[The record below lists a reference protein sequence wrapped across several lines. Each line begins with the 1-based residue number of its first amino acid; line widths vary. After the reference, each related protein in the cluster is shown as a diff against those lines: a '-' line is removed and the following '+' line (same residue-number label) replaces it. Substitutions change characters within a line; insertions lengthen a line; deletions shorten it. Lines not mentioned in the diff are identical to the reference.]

1 MMAMDRMQYDEDIS
15 ANGYY
20 RRLLSDHY
28 SILETATVEGWI
40 VCVPRVGTFSD
51 QCLVDQEFALA
62 HILVPN
68 EELPE
73 THFFNLNFL
82 QLKLDER
89 SLVFGGGHGD
99 GPPGTVRV
107 RILFEEIFYRD
118 GLKYKVWCIERP
130 LHDMK
135 KYGTYAEDDLSLG
148 RFLGI
153 GSLTEAV
160 EFIRTAAKKKDIF
173 TRMDAKVQAF
183 VRANAD
189 FTRWQFEEQKAG
201 VKMIYVECLDLILQ
215 NRKLK
220 DRCQR
225 DMVLRCNVKVAIE
238 TYVMDKLY
246 DHVKAVIDVCRM
258 DQAESFNKT
267 MRNLGDLHCSEFEV
281 AKRYG
286 ELVPLAKK
294 ELARIDQART
304 VIDKLACLQKVMEVL
319 TKGMPMGGGQAG
331 DQRRNGTLT
340 MDNLVP
346 LFIFLILKSGLP
358 HWMMTITFLK
368 EFQFNNVFR
377 DAQPR
382 LESGQ
387 HGFLI
392 ATLEAAIVYIS
403 CGSIT
408 RTQRLGI
415 NLEPVIGA
423 PRGAHDS
430 DDDGEKQQKEKEE
443 ENEAMVV
450 KGHDGAVV
458 GRGEREFRNADDFL
472 NYLLALMRS
481 DDETRLVELLQE
493 ITNNQALLVCG
504 GTTEAGYYY
513 LPSIDDQNEQ
523 GQSALHLAAI
533 LGNAKLLTLILSL
546 QPNVNAVD
554 AKNWTALHYAAANGH
569 QNLLLLLL
577 HAGININSTS
587 NDLHTSLHLACLN
600 GHSGCVKA
608 LLYFSEHM
616 RIYVDVNAA
625 TELGHTPLH
634 YAARWGFLDIV
645 ETLLE
650 YSARVEVVN
659 KLGATPLK
667 YAHNVRIAKLLLD
680 ALRHQ
685 RRAMMASSNGYGRG
699 ALPIIPTH
707 YQRSPP
713 VRPYVITST
722 SATGGY
728 YYDEL
733 LPDDRNREARTIE
746 EMKCIEKALEAIAAQ
761 DTKLACAYL
770 GLEGYSAMTPQSPDR
785 SYHSVSSVIHDRDDG
800 DFDANGN
807 RRPLCHP
814 LCNCAQCSRK
824 TPEFYNLLLRNPFG
838 SSTSSSSSSSSS
850 SADSSPSKFAAER
863 PRRPQRLNLNAVNG
877 EGYTA
882 LHVAAQHG
890 NVEMV
895 RVLLAEQVNPTI
907 RLKSGATA
915 LHLATRERRLRIVR
929 MLLAHYPAADIVDLK
944 DSRGDTPLH
953 YAVEQNNLQLVQML
967 LEAKADRSIRN
978 LQGKRP
984 IDIAKDSLYFNVIN
998 LLEQGR

>member
-1 MMAMDRMQYDEDIS
+1 MDGVQYDEDIS

-20 RRLLSDHY
+20 ARLLSDHF
-28 SILETATVEGWI
+28 SIVETATVEGWI
-40 VCVPRVGTFSD
+40 ICVPRVGSFSD

-62 HILVPN
+62 HVLVPN

-73 THFFNLNFL
+73 THFFNLNFQ

-89 SLVFGGGHGD
+89 SLVFANGLS
-99 GPPGTVRV
+99 V

-118 GLKYKVWCIERP
+118 GLKYKVWCVERP

-173 TRMDAKVQAF
+173 GRMDAKVAAF
-183 VRANAD
+183 VRANGD
-189 FTRWQFEEQKAG
+189 MGRWQFEEQKAAI
-201 VKMIYVECLDLILQ
+201 KMIYVECLELILQ

-225 DMVLRCNVKVAIE
+225 DMVLRGNVKVAIE

-246 DHVKAVIDVCRM
+246 DHVKSVIDVCRM
-258 DQAESFNKT
+258 EQAEGFNKT
-267 MRNLGDLHCSEFEV
+267 LRNLGDVQCAEFEV
-281 AKRYG
+281 AKRHG
-286 ELVPLAKK
+286 ELIPLAKK
-294 ELARIDQART
+294 ELAKIDHART
-304 VIDKLACLQKVMEVL
+304 VIDKIGCLQRVMEVL
-319 TKGMPMGGGQAG
+319 TKGAG
-331 DQRRNGTLT
+331 DGDDTLT

-346 LFIFLILKSGLP
+346 LFIFLILKSGLT

-377 DAQPR
+377 EQR
-382 LESGQ
+382 IESGEY
-387 HGFLI
+387 GFLI

-403 CGSIT
+403 CGSIA

-415 NLEPVIGA
+415 SLEPSRELSLTA
-423 PRGAHDS
+423 
-430 DDDGEKQQKEKEE
+430 
-443 ENEAMVV
+443 
-450 KGHDGAVV
+450 
-458 GRGEREFRNADDFL
+458 ERAFRNADDFL
-472 NYLLALMRS
+472 SHLLALMRN
-481 DDETRLVELLQE
+481 DDETRIVELLQDV
-493 ITNNQALLVCG
+493 TNSQALLCTG
-504 GTTEAGYYY
+504 PTEAGYYY
-513 LPSIDDQNEQ
+513 LPSIDDQNQQ

-546 QPNVNAVD
+546 QPNVNATD

-587 NDLHTSLHLACLN
+587 TDRHTSLHLACLN

-625 TELGHTPLH
+625 TEMGQTPLH

-650 YSARVEVVN
+650 YSANVEAVN
-659 KLGATPLK
+659 KLGASPLK
-667 YAHNVRIAKLLLD
+667 YAHNVRIGRLLVD
-680 ALRHQ
+680 ALRAQ
-685 RRAMMASSNGYGRG
+685 RRAGHH
-699 ALPIIPTH
+699 P
-707 YQRSPP
+707 
-713 VRPYVITST
+713 
-722 SATGGY
+722 ATGFKPSLRQSTY
-728 YYDEL
+728 T
-733 LPDDRNREARTIE
+733 PDPFDRGDDLAEDVREQRTIE
-746 EMKCIEKALEAIAAQ
+746 EMKRIEKALEAIAAQ

-770 GLEGYSAMTPQSPDR
+770 GLDVIPLSDYR
-785 SYHSVSSVIHDRDDG
+785 NHSTMDDYA
-800 DFDANGN
+800 DS
-807 RRPLCHP
+807 RKLCHP
-814 LCNCAQCSRK
+814 LCTCNQCVRK
-824 TPEFYNLLLRNPFG
+824 SSEFYSLWRKPF
-838 SSTSSSSSSSSS
+838 
-850 SADSSPSKFAAER
+850 SSPPKPIEQRSPK
-863 PRRPQRLNLNAVNG
+863 PRWNLNAVNG

-882 LHVAAQHG
+882 LHVAAVHG
-890 NVEMV
+890 NVDMV
-895 RVLLAEQVNPTI
+895 RVLLAENVNPTI

-929 MLLAHYPAADIVDLK
+929 MLLSRYPAADIVDLK

-967 LEAKADRSIRN
+967 LDSNADRSIRN

-984 IDIAKDSLYFNVIN
+984 IDIAKNSLYFNVIN
-998 LLEQGR
+998 LLEQR

>member
-1 MMAMDRMQYDEDIS
+1 MDLQNYDEDIS

-20 RRLLSDHY
+20 QRLLSDHY

-40 VCVPRVGTFSD
+40 VCVPRFGSFSQ
-51 QCLVDQEFALA
+51 QCLIDQEFALA

-89 SLVFGGGHGD
+89 ALVFGD
-99 GPPGTVRV
+99 VRV

-135 KYGTYAEDDLSLG
+135 KYGVYAEDDLSLG

-173 TRMDAKVQAF
+173 GRMDGKVQQF
-183 VRANAD
+183 VRANGD
-189 FTRWQFEEQKAG
+189 FTKWQFEEQKAA

-225 DMVLRCNVKVAIE
+225 DMLLRGNVKVAIE

-246 DHVKAVIDVCRM
+246 DHVKSVIDVCRSE
-258 DQAESFNKT
+258 QAEAFNKT
-267 MRNLGDLHCSEFEV
+267 LRNLGDVHCTEFEV
-281 AKRYG
+281 AQRYG
-286 ELVPLAKK
+286 ELIPLAKK
-294 ELARIDQART
+294 ELARIDYART
-304 VIDKLACLQKVMEVL
+304 VIDKIACLQRVMEVL
-319 TKGMPMGGGQAG
+319 TKGAVGQ
-331 DQRRNGTLT
+331 QRYTLT
-340 MDNLVP
+340 TDHLVP
-346 LFIFLILKSGLP
+346 LFIFLILKSGLT
-358 HWMMTITFLK
+358 HWIMTITFLK

-377 DAQPR
+377 EQR
-382 LESGQ
+382 IETGE

-408 RTQRLGI
+408 RTQRLGV
-415 NLEPVIGA
+415 NLD
-423 PRGAHDS
+423 PRGSSPSDS
-430 DDDGEKQQKEKEE
+430 ESDTSSEW
-443 ENEAMVV
+443 
-450 KGHDGAVV
+450 
-458 GRGEREFRNADDFL
+458 EFRCADDFL
-472 NYLLALMRS
+472 SYLLALMRS
-481 DDETRLVELLQE
+481 DDEVRVVELLQDV
-493 ITNNQALLVCG
+493 TNNQALLCNVP
-504 GTTEAGYYY
+504 TEAGYYY
-513 LPSIDDQNEQ
+513 LPSIDDQNRQ
-523 GQSALHLAAI
+523 GQAAIHLAAI

-587 NDLHTSLHLACLN
+587 NDAHTSLHLACLN

-634 YAARWGFLDIV
+634 YAAKWGFLDIV

-650 YSARVEVVN
+650 YAARVEVTN
-659 KLGATPLK
+659 RLGATPIR
-667 YAHNVRIAKLLLD
+667 YAHNVRIAKLLVD
-680 ALRHQ
+680 ALRDQH
-685 RRAMMASSNGYGRG
+685 RAAHARG
-699 ALPIIPTH
+699 PFSAKHGAAVAGPQATLYYADDFRYYTADEG
-707 YQRSPP
+707 SED
-713 VRPYVITST
+713 VR
-722 SATGGY
+722 
-728 YYDEL
+728 EQ
-733 LPDDRNREARTIE
+733 RTIE
-746 EMKCIEKALEAIAAQ
+746 EMKRIEKALEAIAAQ
-761 DTKLACAYL
+761 DTKLACVYL
-770 GLEGYSAMTPQSPDR
+770 GLGEEEEEEEEKDHSKPTHRIQLPRVGYDPA
-785 SYHSVSSVIHDRDDG
+785 G
-800 DFDANGN
+800 EEK
-807 RRPLCHP
+807 LCHP
-814 LCNCAQCSRK
+814 LCTCNRCVRRSS
-824 TPEFYNLLLRNPFG
+824 EFYNLLRKPFG
-838 SSTSSSSSSSSS
+838 GLSAKPPNEPPSTTDGQ
-850 SADSSPSKFAAER
+850 ARTVRVD
-863 PRRPQRLNLNAVNG
+863 LNAVNG

-882 LHVAAQHG
+882 LHVAAMHG

-895 RVLLAEQVNPTI
+895 RVLLERKVNPTI

-929 MLLAHYPAADIVDLK
+929 MLLSRCTAADIVDLK

-967 LEAKADRSIRN
+967 LEVKADRSIRN

-984 IDIAKDSLYFNVIN
+984 IDIAKNNLYFNVVN
-998 LLEQGR
+998 LLEQR

>member
-1 MMAMDRMQYDEDIS
+1 MDLQNYDEDIS

-20 RRLLSDHY
+20 QRLLNDHY

-40 VCVPRVGTFSD
+40 VCVPRFGSFSQ

-89 SLVFGGGHGD
+89 ALTFGD
-99 GPPGTVRV
+99 VRV

-135 KYGTYAEDDLSLG
+135 KYGVYAEDDFSLG

-173 TRMDAKVQAF
+173 GRMDGKVQQF
-183 VRANAD
+183 VRAHED
-189 FTRWQFEEQKAG
+189 FAKWQFDEQKGA

-225 DMVLRCNVKVAIE
+225 DMLLRGNVKVAIE

-246 DHVKAVIDVCRM
+246 DHVKNVIDVCRSE
-258 DQAESFNKT
+258 QAEAFNKT
-267 MRNLGDLHCSEFEV
+267 LRNLGDVHCTEFEV
-281 AKRYG
+281 TQRYG
-286 ELVPLAKK
+286 ELIPLAKK
-294 ELARIDQART
+294 ELIKIDHART
-304 VIDKLACLQKVMEVL
+304 VIDKIGCLQKVMEVL
-319 TKGMPMGGGQAG
+319 AKGGMGKQYA
-331 DQRRNGTLT
+331 LT
-340 MDNLVP
+340 TDHLVP
-346 LFIFLILKSGLP
+346 LFIFLILKSGLT
-358 HWMMTITFLK
+358 HWIMTITFLK

-377 DAQPR
+377 EQR
-382 LESGQ
+382 IETGE

-415 NLEPVIGA
+415 NLEPRPTADIDCVS
-423 PRGAHDS
+423 S
-430 DDDGEKQQKEKEE
+430 DL
-443 ENEAMVV
+443 
-450 KGHDGAVV
+450 
-458 GRGEREFRNADDFL
+458 EFRNADDFL
-472 NYLLALMRS
+472 NYLLTLMRN
-481 DDETRLVELLQE
+481 DDEARVVELLQD
-493 ITNNQALLVCG
+493 ITNNQALLWNVP
-504 GTTEAGYYY
+504 TEAGYYY
-513 LPSIDDQNEQ
+513 LPSIDDQNQQ
-523 GQSALHLAAI
+523 GQAAIHLAAI

-587 NDLHTSLHLACLN
+587 NDAHTSLHLACLN

-634 YAARWGFLDIV
+634 YAAKWGFLDIV

-650 YSARVEVVN
+650 YAARVDLMN
-659 KLGATPLK
+659 KLGATPVR
-667 YAHNVRIAKLLLD
+667 YAHNVRITKLLVD
-680 ALRHQ
+680 ALHDQ
-685 RRAMMASSNGYGRG
+685 RRNALGRG
-699 ALPIIPTH
+699 QLNLKFSAIPQTTIYFAEDFNH
-707 YQRSPP
+707 SGDNAPEE
-713 VRPYVITST
+713 I
-722 SATGGY
+722 
-728 YYDEL
+728 
-733 LPDDRNREARTIE
+733 REQRTIE
-746 EMKCIEKALEAIAAQ
+746 EMKRVEKALEAIAAQ
-761 DTKLACAYL
+761 DTKLACVYL
-770 GLEGYSAMTPQSPDR
+770 GLDEDSPRNPSERNHRNPPQLADYPTEDK
-785 SYHSVSSVIHDRDDG
+785 
-800 DFDANGN
+800 
-807 RRPLCHP
+807 LCHP
-814 LCNCAQCSRK
+814 LCTCNRCVRRSS
-824 TPEFYNLLLRNPFG
+824 EFYNLFRKPFG
-838 SSTSSSSSSSSS
+838 LSTKPRPEE
-850 SADSSPSKFAAER
+850 SAADKVR
-863 PRRPQRLNLNAVNG
+863 VDLNAVNG

-882 LHVAAQHG
+882 LHVAAMHG

-895 RVLLAEQVNPTI
+895 RVLLEHKVNPTI

-929 MLLAHYPAADIVDLK
+929 MLLTRCTSGEIVDLK

-967 LEAKADRSIRN
+967 LEADADRSIRN

-984 IDIAKDSLYFNVIN
+984 IDIAMNSLYFNVVN
-998 LLEQGR
+998 LLEQR

>member
-1 MMAMDRMQYDEDIS
+1 MDLQNYDEDIS

-20 RRLLSDHY
+20 QRLLSDHY

-40 VCVPRVGTFSD
+40 VCVPRFGSFSD

-89 SLVFGGGHGD
+89 ALAFGD
-99 GPPGTVRV
+99 VRV

-153 GSLTEAV
+153 GSLTDAV

-173 TRMDAKVQAF
+173 SRMDGKVQQF
-183 VRANAD
+183 LRTHAD
-189 FTRWQFEEQKAG
+189 FTKWQFDEQKAA

-225 DMVLRCNVKVAIE
+225 DMLLRGNVKVAIE

-246 DHVKAVIDVCRM
+246 DHVKNVIDVCRAE
-258 DQAESFNKT
+258 QAEAFNKT
-267 MRNLGDLHCSEFEV
+267 LRNLGDVHCTEFEV
-281 AKRYG
+281 AQRYG
-286 ELVPLAKK
+286 DLIPLAKK
-294 ELARIDQART
+294 ELAKIDHART
-304 VIDKLACLQKVMEVL
+304 VIDKIACLQKVMEAL
-319 TKGMPMGGGQAG
+319 TKGGLSK
-331 DQRRNGTLT
+331 RCTLT
-340 MDNLVP
+340 TDHLVP
-346 LFIFLILKSGLP
+346 LFIFLILKSGLT

-377 DAQPR
+377 EQR
-382 LESGQ
+382 IETGE

-408 RTQRLGI
+408 RTQRLGV
-415 NLEPVIGA
+415 NLDPQS
-423 PRGAHDS
+423 PS
-430 DDDGEKQQKEKEE
+430 
-443 ENEAMVV
+443 NESISW
-450 KGHDGAVV
+450 
-458 GRGEREFRNADDFL
+458 EFRNADDFL
-472 NYLLALMRS
+472 NYLLTLMRN
-481 DDETRLVELLQE
+481 DDETRVVELLQD
-493 ITNNQALLVCG
+493 ITNNQALLCNVP
-504 GTTEAGYYY
+504 TEAGYYY
-513 LPSIDDQNEQ
+513 LPSIDDQNQQ
-523 GQSALHLAAI
+523 GQAAIHLAAI

-587 NDLHTSLHLACLN
+587 NDAHTSLHLACLN

-634 YAARWGFLDIV
+634 YAAKWGFLDIV

-650 YSARVEVVN
+650 YAARVEVMN
-659 KLGATPLK
+659 RMGATPLR
-667 YAHNVRIAKLLLD
+667 YSHNVRITKLLVD
-680 ALRHQ
+680 ALHDQ
-685 RRAMMASSNGYGRG
+685 RRNAHSRGGQLTSGKSPAVAQRTVYCVEDFMHGSDDVTEDGRE
-699 ALPIIPTH
+699 
-707 YQRSPP
+707 Q
-713 VRPYVITST
+713 
-722 SATGGY
+722 
-728 YYDEL
+728 
-733 LPDDRNREARTIE
+733 RTIE
-746 EMKCIEKALEAIAAQ
+746 EMKRIEKALEAIAAQ
-761 DTKLACAYL
+761 DTKLACVYL
-770 GLEGYSAMTPQSPDR
+770 GLDEEPKTQRGLPLQPPTGGFP
-785 SYHSVSSVIHDRDDG
+785 IEEK
-800 DFDANGN
+800 
-807 RRPLCHP
+807 LCHP
-814 LCNCAQCSRK
+814 LCTCNRCVRRSS
-824 TPEFYNLLLRNPFG
+824 EFYNLFRKPFG
-838 SSTSSSSSSSSS
+838 TSAKSAEHPASTT
-850 SADSSPSKFAAER
+850 ATLR
-863 PRRPQRLNLNAVNG
+863 VNLNAVNG

-882 LHVAAQHG
+882 LHVAAMHG
-890 NVEMV
+890 NVDMV
-895 RVLLAEQVNPTI
+895 RVLLEHKVNPSI

-929 MLLAHYPAADIVDLK
+929 MLLSRCSSADIVDLK
-944 DSRGDTPLH
+944 DSRGDTSLH

-967 LEAKADRSIRN
+967 LEGGADRSIRN

-984 IDIAKDSLYFNVIN
+984 IDIAKNNLYFNVVN
-998 LLEQGR
+998 LLDQR

>member
-1 MMAMDRMQYDEDIS
+1 MDLQNYDEDIS

-20 RRLLSDHY
+20 QRLLSDHY

-40 VCVPRVGTFSD
+40 VCVPRFGSFSQ
-51 QCLVDQEFALA
+51 QCLIDQEFALA

-89 SLVFGGGHGD
+89 ALVFGD
-99 GPPGTVRV
+99 MRV

-135 KYGTYAEDDLSLG
+135 KYGVYAEDDQLSLG

-173 TRMDAKVQAF
+173 GRMDGKVQQF
-183 VRANAD
+183 VRANGD
-189 FTRWQFEEQKAG
+189 FSKWQYEEQKAA
-201 VKMIYVECLDLILQ
+201 VKIIYVECLDLILQ

-225 DMVLRCNVKVAIE
+225 DMLLRGNVKVAIE

-246 DHVKAVIDVCRM
+246 DHVKSVIDVCRSE
-258 DQAESFNKT
+258 QAEAFNKT
-267 MRNLGDLHCSEFEV
+267 LRNLGDMHCTEFEV
-281 AKRYG
+281 AQRYG
-286 ELVPLAKK
+286 ELIPQAKK
-294 ELARIDQART
+294 ELAKIDYART
-304 VIDKLACLQKVMEVL
+304 VIDKIGCLQRVLEVL
-319 TKGMPMGGGQAG
+319 TKGGVGKQ
-331 DQRRNGTLT
+331 QYTLT
-340 MDNLVP
+340 TDHLVP
-346 LFIFLILKSGLP
+346 LFIFLILKSGLT
-358 HWMMTITFLK
+358 HWIMTITFLK

-377 DAQPR
+377 EQR
-382 LESGQ
+382 IETGE

-403 CGSIT
+403 CGSIA
-408 RTQRLGI
+408 RTQRLGVK
-415 NLEPVIGA
+415 LDPLGPSSTTAATA
-423 PRGAHDS
+423 PDS
-430 DDDGEKQQKEKEE
+430 DTDSSTSEW
-443 ENEAMVV
+443 
-450 KGHDGAVV
+450 
-458 GRGEREFRNADDFL
+458 EFRCADDFL
-472 NYLLALMRS
+472 NYLLALMRN
-481 DDETRLVELLQE
+481 DDEVRIVELLQD
-493 ITNNQALLVCG
+493 ITNNQALLCNG
-504 GTTEAGYYY
+504 PTEAGYYY
-513 LPSIDDQNEQ
+513 LPSIDDQNQQ
-523 GQSALHLAAI
+523 GQAAIHLAAI

-587 NDLHTSLHLACLN
+587 NDAHTSLHLACLN

-625 TELGHTPLH
+625 TGLGHTPLH
-634 YAARWGFLDIV
+634 YAAKWGFLDIV

-650 YSARVEVVN
+650 YSARVDMMN
-659 KLGATPLK
+659 KLGATPIR
-667 YAHNVRIAKLLLD
+667 YAHNVRITKLLVD
-680 ALRHQ
+680 AMRDQ
-685 RRAMMASSNGYGRG
+685 RRRAHSERG
-699 ALPIIPTH
+699 QLCMKSAAVPQATLYFAEDFSYFGDGAPED
-707 YQRSPP
+707 
-713 VRPYVITST
+713 VR
-722 SATGGY
+722 
-728 YYDEL
+728 EQ
-733 LPDDRNREARTIE
+733 RTIE
-746 EMKCIEKALEAIAAQ
+746 EMKRIEKALEAIATQ
-761 DTKLACAYL
+761 DTKLACVYL
-770 GLEGYSAMTPQSPDR
+770 GLGEDTKPTAEPFHRIQQQA
-785 SYHSVSSVIHDRDDG
+785 
-800 DFDANGN
+800 ANLH
-807 RRPLCHP
+807 PSEDEKLCHP
-814 LCNCAQCSRK
+814 LCTCNRCLRRSS
-824 TPEFYNLLLRNPFG
+824 EFYNLLRKPFG
-838 SSTSSSSSSSSS
+838 LSVKPPDYSAST
-850 SADSSPSKFAAER
+850 ER
-863 PRRPQRLNLNAVNG
+863 VRVNLNAVNG

-882 LHVAAQHG
+882 LHVAAMHG

-895 RVLLAEQVNPTI
+895 RVLLDHKVNPTI

-929 MLLAHYPAADIVDLK
+929 MLLGHCTATDIVDLK

-984 IDIAKDSLYFNVIN
+984 IDIAKNNLYFNVVN
-998 LLEQGR
+998 LLEQR

>member
-89 SLVFGGGHGD
+89 SLVFGGGGGGHGD
-99 GPPGTVRV
+99 GGPPSTVRV

-183 VRANAD
+183 VRANGD

-225 DMVLRCNVKVAIE
+225 DMVLRGNVKVAIE

-258 DQAESFNKT
+258 DQAEGFNKT
-267 MRNLGDLHCSEFEV
+267 MRNLGDLHCTEFEV

-319 TKGMPMGGGQAG
+319 TKGMTMGGGQG
-331 DQRRNGTLT
+331 DDRVGRDGTLT

-346 LFIFLILKSGLP
+346 LFIFLILKSGLT
-358 HWMMTITFLK
+358 HWLMTITFLK

-423 PRGAHDS
+423 PRGGHDS
-430 DDDGEKQQKEKEE
+430 GNDSDEKEE
-443 ENEAMVV
+443 EEEV
-450 KGHDGAVV
+450 KGHV
-458 GRGEREFRNADDFL
+458 GRGERGFRNADDFL
-472 NYLLALMRS
+472 NYLLALMRN
-481 DDETRLVELLQE
+481 DDETRLVELLQD
-493 ITNNQALLVCG
+493 ITNNQALLCG
-504 GTTEAGYYY
+504 ATEAGYYY
-513 LPSIDDQNEQ
+513 LPSIDDQNEK

-546 QPNVNAVD
+546 KPNVNAVD

-569 QNLLLLLL
+569 QTLLLLLL
-577 HAGININSTS
+577 HAGININVDAGDHFTP
-587 NDLHTSLHLACLN
+587 LHLACLN

-625 TELGHTPLH
+625 TELGNTPLH
-634 YAARWGFLDIV
+634 YAAKWGFLDIV

-685 RRAMMASSNGYGRG
+685 RRSMIGSGNGYDRG
-699 ALPIIPTH
+699 ASHPLIPTQ
-707 YQRSPP
+707 YYRSPA
-713 VRPYVITST
+713 RPYVPNT
-722 SATGGY
+722 ATTF
-728 YYDEL
+728 YDEL

-761 DTKLACAYL
+761 DTKLACTYL
-770 GLEGYSAMTPQSPDR
+770 GLDGYSAMTPQSPDR
-785 SYHSVSSVIHDRDDG
+785 SYHSVGASVIRDDN
-800 DFDANGN
+800 DHTFDTNGN
-807 RRPLCHP
+807 PRRSLCHP
-814 LCNCAQCSRK
+814 LCNCAQCGRK
-824 TPEFYNLLLRNPFG
+824 SPEFYNLLRNPFG
-838 SSTSSSSSSSSS
+838 SSTSSSSSS
-850 SADSSPSKFAAER
+850 AASSPSKSSAER
-863 PRRPQRLNLNAVNG
+863 PTRPQRLNLNAVNG

-895 RVLLAEQVNPTI
+895 RVLLTEQVNPTI

>member
-1 MMAMDRMQYDEDIS
+1 MDLLHYDEDIS
-15 ANGYY
+15 ANSYY
-20 RRLLSDHY
+20 QRLLSEHF

-40 VCVPRVGTFSD
+40 VCVPRTGSFSEH
-51 QCLVDQEFALA
+51 CLVDQEFALA

-68 EELPE
+68 EELSE

-82 QLKLDER
+82 QLQLDER
-89 SLVFGGGHGD
+89 ALVFGG
-99 GPPGTVRV
+99 VRV

-118 GLKYKVWCIERP
+118 GLKYKVWCVERP

-135 KYGTYAEDDLSLG
+135 KYGAHAEDDLPLG
-148 RFLGI
+148 RFLTGI
-153 GSLTEAV
+153 SSLTEAV

-173 TRMDAKVQAF
+173 GKMDAKVQQF
-183 VRANAD
+183 VRTNGE
-189 FTRWQFEEQKAG
+189 FGRWQFDEQKAA

-225 DMVLRCNVKVAIE
+225 DMVLRRNVKVAIE

-246 DHVKAVIDVCRM
+246 DHVKSVIDVCRAE
-258 DQAESFNKT
+258 QAEAFNRT
-267 MRNLGDLHCSEFEV
+267 LRNLGDVHCTEFEV
-281 AKRYG
+281 AQRYG

-294 ELARIDQART
+294 ELARIEQART
-304 VIDKLACLQKVMEVL
+304 VIDKIGCLHKVMEVL
-319 TKGMPMGGGQAG
+319 TKGADLTGG
-331 DQRRNGTLT
+331 RCTLT
-340 MDNLVP
+340 MDDLVP
-346 LFIFLILKSGLP
+346 LFIFLILKSGLA

-377 DAQPR
+377 EQR
-382 LESGQ
+382 IETGE

-403 CGSIT
+403 CGSIA
-408 RTQRLGI
+408 RTQRLGV
-415 NLEPVIGA
+415 NLDPPGPTDHRTSEW
-423 PRGAHDS
+423 
-430 DDDGEKQQKEKEE
+430 
-443 ENEAMVV
+443 
-450 KGHDGAVV
+450 
-458 GRGEREFRNADDFL
+458 EFRNADDFL
-472 NYLLALMRS
+472 NYLLTLMRN
-481 DDETRLVELLQE
+481 DDESRVVELLQD
-493 ITNNQALLVCG
+493 ITNNQALLCSG
-504 GTTEAGYYY
+504 PTEAGYYY
-513 LPSIDDQNEQ
+513 MPSIDDQNKH
-523 GQSALHLAAI
+523 GQSAIHLAAI

-634 YAARWGFLDIV
+634 YAAKWGFLDIV

-650 YSARVEVVN
+650 YAARVEVVN
-659 KLGATPLK
+659 KLGATPLR
-667 YAHNVRIAKLLLD
+667 YSHNVRITKLLLEAMHD
-680 ALRHQ
+680 Q
-685 RRAMMASSNGYGRG
+685 RRNARGVLGRDHQNAKGPMRHTAYYLADEYGR
-699 ALPIIPTH
+699 
-707 YQRSPP
+707 SDDE
-713 VRPYVITST
+713 
-722 SATGGY
+722 TG
-728 YYDEL
+728 DI
-733 LPDDRNREARTIE
+733 REQRTIE
-746 EMKCIEKALEAIAAQ
+746 EMKRIEKALEAIAAQ
-761 DTKLACAYL
+761 DTKLACVYL
-770 GLEGYSAMTPQSPDR
+770 GLGDGSCRKPADQDHRNYSTRATNYAST
-785 SYHSVSSVIHDRDDG
+785 DDEK
-800 DFDANGN
+800 
-807 RRPLCHP
+807 LCHP
-814 LCNCAQCSRK
+814 LCTCNRCVRK
-824 TPEFYNLLLRNPFG
+824 SSEFYNLLRNPFG
-838 SSTSSSSSSSSS
+838 TSAKSS
-850 SADSSPSKFAAER
+850 DVSPTAR
-863 PRRPQRLNLNAVNG
+863 QGVNLNAVNG

-882 LHVAAQHG
+882 LHVAAMHG

-895 RVLLAEQVNPTI
+895 RLLLEQQVNPTI
-907 RLKSGATA
+907 RLKTGATA

-929 MLLAHYPAADIVDLK
+929 MLLSRCHSADIVDLK

-967 LEAKADRSIRN
+967 LDSGADRSIRN

-984 IDIAKDSLYFNVIN
+984 IDIAKDNLYFNVVN
-998 LLEQGR
+998 LLEQR

>member
-1 MMAMDRMQYDEDIS
+1 MDLQNYDEDIS

-40 VCVPRVGTFSD
+40 VCVPRFGSFSE

-89 SLVFGGGHGD
+89 ALAFGD
-99 GPPGTVRV
+99 VRV

-135 KYGTYAEDDLSLG
+135 KYGVYAEDELSLG

-173 TRMDAKVQAF
+173 GRMDGKVQQF
-183 VRANAD
+183 VRAHAD
-189 FTRWQFEEQKAG
+189 LGKWQYEEQRAA
-201 VKMIYVECLDLILQ
+201 VKMIYVECLELILQ

-225 DMVLRCNVKVAIE
+225 DMLLRGNVKVAIE

-246 DHVKAVIDVCRM
+246 DHVKNVIDVCRSE
-258 DQAESFNKT
+258 QAEAFNKT
-267 MRNLGDLHCSEFEV
+267 MRNLGDVHCTEFEV
-281 AKRYG
+281 AQRYG
-286 ELVPLAKK
+286 ELIPLAKK
-294 ELARIDQART
+294 ELAKIDHART
-304 VIDKLACLQKVMEVL
+304 VIDKIGCLQKVMEVL
-319 TKGMPMGGGQAG
+319 AKGGLGQK
-331 DQRRNGTLT
+331 QYTLT
-340 MDNLVP
+340 ADQLVP
-346 LFIFLILKSGLP
+346 LLIFLILKSGLT
-358 HWMMTITFLK
+358 HWIMTITFLK

-377 DAQPR
+377 EQR
-382 LESGQ
+382 IETGE

-415 NLEPVIGA
+415 NFERRPSATDPDTGST
-423 PRGAHDS
+423 D
-430 DDDGEKQQKEKEE
+430 
-443 ENEAMVV
+443 VV
-450 KGHDGAVV
+450 
-458 GRGEREFRNADDFL
+458 FRNADDFL
-472 NYLLALMRS
+472 SYLLQLMRN
-481 DDETRLVELLQE
+481 DDEAKVVELLQDV
-493 ITNNQALLVCG
+493 TNNQALLWNVP
-504 GTTEAGYYY
+504 TEMGYYY
-513 LPSIDDQNEQ
+513 LPSIDDQNQ
-523 GQSALHLAAI
+523 LGQAAIHLAAI

-587 NDLHTSLHLACLN
+587 NDAHTSLHLACLN

-634 YAARWGFLDIV
+634 YAAKWGFLDIV

-650 YSARVEVVN
+650 YTARVDVMN
-659 KLGATPLK
+659 KLGATPLR
-667 YAHNVRIAKLLLD
+667 YAHNVRITKLLVD
-680 ALRHQ
+680 ALHDQ
-685 RRAMMASSNGYGRG
+685 RRNAGHGRALLSAKSS
-699 ALPIIPTH
+699 
-707 YQRSPP
+707 
-713 VRPYVITST
+713 
-722 SATGGY
+722 SAPQTTVCFAEDFDY
-728 YYDEL
+728 SNDSAPEEM
-733 LPDDRNREARTIE
+733 REQRTIE
-746 EMKCIEKALEAIAAQ
+746 EMKRIEKALEAIAAQ
-761 DTKLACAYL
+761 DTKLACVYL
-770 GLEGYSAMTPQSPDR
+770 GL
-785 SYHSVSSVIHDRDDG
+785 DG
-800 DFDANGN
+800 DEHAPEQLPARAHPLPLSAGFPTDEK
-807 RRPLCHP
+807 LCHP
-814 LCNCAQCSRK
+814 LCTCNRCVRRSS
-824 TPEFYNLLLRNPFG
+824 EFYNLLRKPFG
-838 SSTSSSSSSSSS
+838 L
-850 SADSSPSKFAAER
+850 SAKPPEPSVPAQVR
-863 PRRPQRLNLNAVNG
+863 VDLNAVNG

-882 LHVAAQHG
+882 LHVAAMHG
-890 NVEMV
+890 NVDMV
-895 RVLLAEQVNPTI
+895 RVLLERKVNPTI

-929 MLLAHYPAADIVDLK
+929 MLLSRCPTADIVDLK

-967 LEAKADRSIRN
+967 LEAGADRSIRN

-984 IDIAKDSLYFNVIN
+984 IDIAKNSLYFNVVN
-998 LLEQGR
+998 SLEQR

>member
-1 MMAMDRMQYDEDIS
+1 MDLQNYDEDIS

-20 RRLLSDHY
+20 QRLLNDHY

-40 VCVPRVGTFSD
+40 VCVPRFGSFSE

-89 SLVFGGGHGD
+89 ALAFGD
-99 GPPGTVRV
+99 VRV

-135 KYGTYAEDDLSLG
+135 KYGVYAEDDFSLG

-173 TRMDAKVQAF
+173 GRMDGKVQQF
-183 VRANAD
+183 VRAHGD
-189 FTRWQFEEQKAG
+189 FAKWQFDEQKAA

-225 DMVLRCNVKVAIE
+225 DMLLRGNVKVAIE

-246 DHVKAVIDVCRM
+246 DHVKNVIDVCRSE
-258 DQAESFNKT
+258 QAEAFNKT
-267 MRNLGDLHCSEFEV
+267 LRNLGDVHCTEFEV
-281 AKRYG
+281 AQRYG
-286 ELVPLAKK
+286 ELIPLAKK
-294 ELARIDQART
+294 ELIKIDHART
-304 VIDKLACLQKVMEVL
+304 VIDKIGCLQKVMEVL
-319 TKGMPMGGGQAG
+319 AKGGLGKQY
-331 DQRRNGTLT
+331 TLT
-340 MDNLVP
+340 TDHLVP
-346 LFIFLILKSGLP
+346 LFIFLILKSGLT
-358 HWMMTITFLK
+358 HWIMTITFLK

-377 DAQPR
+377 EQR
-382 LESGQ
+382 IETGE

-415 NLEPVIGA
+415 NLEPRPNA
-423 PRGAHDS
+423 DTDS
-430 DDDGEKQQKEKEE
+430 VSSDL
-443 ENEAMVV
+443 
-450 KGHDGAVV
+450 
-458 GRGEREFRNADDFL
+458 EFRNADDFL
-472 NYLLALMRS
+472 NYLLTLMRN
-481 DDETRLVELLQE
+481 DDETRVVELLQD
-493 ITNNQALLVCG
+493 ITNNQALLWNVP
-504 GTTEAGYYY
+504 TEAGYYY
-513 LPSIDDQNEQ
+513 LPSIDDQNQQ
-523 GQSALHLAAI
+523 GQAAIHLAAI

-587 NDLHTSLHLACLN
+587 NDAHTSLHLACLN

-634 YAARWGFLDIV
+634 YAAKWGFLDIV

-650 YSARVEVVN
+650 YAARVDVMN
-659 KLGATPLK
+659 KLGATPVR
-667 YAHNVRIAKLLLD
+667 YAHNVRITKLLVD
-680 ALRHQ
+680 ALHDQ
-685 RRAMMASSNGYGRG
+685 RRNSHVRGQINAKFSAMPQTTIYYAEDFN
-699 ALPIIPTH
+699 H
-707 YQRSPP
+707 
-713 VRPYVITST
+713 ST
-722 SATGGY
+722 DNAP
-728 YYDEL
+728 EEI
-733 LPDDRNREARTIE
+733 REQRTIE
-746 EMKCIEKALEAIAAQ
+746 EMKRVEKALEAIAAQ
-761 DTKLACAYL
+761 DTKLACVYL
-770 GLEGYSAMTPQSPDR
+770 GL
-785 SYHSVSSVIHDRDDG
+785 DDG
-800 DFDANGN
+800 LPHNPSERNQRNSPQLTDFAAEEK
-807 RRPLCHP
+807 LCHP
-814 LCNCAQCSRK
+814 LCTCNRCVRRSS
-824 TPEFYNLLLRNPFG
+824 EFYNLLRKPFG
-838 SSTSSSSSSSSS
+838 LSTKPRPEEST
-850 SADSSPSKFAAER
+850 ADKVR
-863 PRRPQRLNLNAVNG
+863 VDLNAVNG

-882 LHVAAQHG
+882 LHVAAMHG

-895 RVLLAEQVNPTI
+895 RVLLEHKVNPTI

-929 MLLAHYPAADIVDLK
+929 MLLSRCTAGDIVDLK

-967 LEAKADRSIRN
+967 LDADADRSIRN

-984 IDIAKDSLYFNVIN
+984 IDIAKSNLYFNVVN
-998 LLEQGR
+998 LLEQR

>member
-1 MMAMDRMQYDEDIS
+1 MIAATMDLQNYDEDIS

-20 RRLLSDHY
+20 QRLLNDHY

-40 VCVPRVGTFSD
+40 VCVPRFGSFSE

-89 SLVFGGGHGD
+89 ALTFGD
-99 GPPGTVRV
+99 VRV
-107 RILFEEIFYRD
+107 RILFEEIFYRE

-135 KYGTYAEDDLSLG
+135 KYGVYAEDDFSLG

-153 GSLTEAV
+153 GSLTESV

-173 TRMDAKVQAF
+173 GRMDGKVQQF
-183 VRANAD
+183 VRANGD
-189 FTRWQFEEQKAG
+189 FPKWQFDEQKAA

-225 DMVLRCNVKVAIE
+225 DMLLRGNVKVAIE

-246 DHVKAVIDVCRM
+246 DHVKNVIDVCRSE
-258 DQAESFNKT
+258 QTEAFNKT
-267 MRNLGDLHCSEFEV
+267 LRNLGDVHCTEFEV
-281 AKRYG
+281 AQRYG
-286 ELVPLAKK
+286 ELIPLAKK
-294 ELARIDQART
+294 ELVKIDQART
-304 VIDKLACLQKVMEVL
+304 VIDKIGCLQKVMEVL
-319 TKGMPMGGGQAG
+319 VKGGLGKQY
-331 DQRRNGTLT
+331 TLT
-340 MDNLVP
+340 TDHLVP
-346 LFIFLILKSGLP
+346 LFIFLILKSGLT
-358 HWMMTITFLK
+358 HWIMTITFLK

-377 DAQPR
+377 EQR
-382 LESGQ
+382 IETGE

-415 NLEPVIGA
+415 NLEPRPTLTDTGSVTA
-423 PRGAHDS
+423 DL
-430 DDDGEKQQKEKEE
+430 
-443 ENEAMVV
+443 
-450 KGHDGAVV
+450 
-458 GRGEREFRNADDFL
+458 EFRNADDFL
-472 NYLLALMRS
+472 NYLLTLMRN
-481 DDETRLVELLQE
+481 DDEARVVELLQDV
-493 ITNNQALLVCG
+493 TNNQALLWNVP
-504 GTTEAGYYY
+504 TEAGYYY
-513 LPSIDDQNEQ
+513 LPSIDDQNQQ
-523 GQSALHLAAI
+523 GQAAIHLAAI

-587 NDLHTSLHLACLN
+587 NDAHTSLHLACLN

-634 YAARWGFLDIV
+634 YAAKWGFLDIV

-650 YSARVEVVN
+650 YAARVDVMN
-659 KLGATPLK
+659 KLGATPVR
-667 YAHNVRIAKLLLD
+667 YAHNVRITKLLVD
-680 ALRHQ
+680 ALHDQ
-685 RRAMMASSNGYGRG
+685 RRNAHGRG
-699 ALPIIPTH
+699 QLNAKFA
-707 YQRSPP
+707 P
-713 VRPYVITST
+713 VPHTTIYFAEDFNYST
-722 SATGGY
+722 DNAP
-728 YYDEL
+728 EEI
-733 LPDDRNREARTIE
+733 REQRTIE
-746 EMKCIEKALEAIAAQ
+746 EMKRVEKALEAIAAQ
-761 DTKLACAYL
+761 DTKLACVYL
-770 GLEGYSAMTPQSPDR
+770 GLEEDSSRNQSERNHRNHPAQLAGYPADEK
-785 SYHSVSSVIHDRDDG
+785 
-800 DFDANGN
+800 
-807 RRPLCHP
+807 LCHP
-814 LCNCAQCSRK
+814 LCTCNRCVRRSS
-824 TPEFYNLLLRNPFG
+824 EFYNLLRKPFG
-838 SSTSSSSSSSSS
+838 L
-850 SADSSPSKFAAER
+850 SAKPPPEESVPHKVRVD
-863 PRRPQRLNLNAVNG
+863 LNAVNG

-882 LHVAAQHG
+882 LHVAAMHG

-895 RVLLAEQVNPTI
+895 RVLLEHKVNPTI

-929 MLLAHYPAADIVDLK
+929 MLLSRCAIADIVDLK

-967 LEAKADRSIRN
+967 LEADADRSIRN

-984 IDIAKDSLYFNVIN
+984 IDIAKNNLYFNVVN
-998 LLEQGR
+998 LLEQR

>member
-1 MMAMDRMQYDEDIS
+1 MDLQNYDEDIS

-20 RRLLSDHY
+20 QRLLSDHY

-40 VCVPRVGTFSD
+40 VCVPRFGSFSE

-89 SLVFGGGHGD
+89 ALAFGD
-99 GPPGTVRV
+99 VRV

-153 GSLTEAV
+153 GSLTESV

-173 TRMDAKVQAF
+173 SRMDGKVQQF
-183 VRANAD
+183 LRANAD
-189 FTRWQFEEQKAG
+189 FAKWQFEEQKAA

-225 DMVLRCNVKVAIE
+225 DMLLRGNVKVAIE

-246 DHVKAVIDVCRM
+246 DHVKSVIDVCRAE
-258 DQAESFNKT
+258 QAEAFNKT
-267 MRNLGDLHCSEFEV
+267 LRNLGDVHCTEFEV
-281 AKRYG
+281 TQRYG
-286 ELVPLAKK
+286 ELIPLAKK
-294 ELARIDQART
+294 ELAKIDHART
-304 VIDKLACLQKVMEVL
+304 VIDKIACLQKVMEAL
-319 TKGMPMGGGQAG
+319 TKGA
-331 DQRRNGTLT
+331 RCALT
-340 MDNLVP
+340 TDHLVP
-346 LFIFLILKSGLP
+346 LFIFLILKSGLT

-377 DAQPR
+377 EQR
-382 LESGQ
+382 IESGE

-392 ATLEAAIVYIS
+392 ATLEAAVVYIS

-408 RTQRLGI
+408 RTQRLGV
-415 NLEPVIGA
+415 NLD
-423 PRGAHDS
+423 PRSPSADTDADATGC
-430 DDDGEKQQKEKEE
+430 
-443 ENEAMVV
+443 
-450 KGHDGAVV
+450 
-458 GRGEREFRNADDFL
+458 EFRNADDFL
-472 NYLLALMRS
+472 NYLLTLMRN
-481 DDETRLVELLQE
+481 DDEVRVVELLQD
-493 ITNNQALLVCG
+493 ITNNQALLCNVP
-504 GTTEAGYYY
+504 TEAGYYY
-513 LPSIDDQNEQ
+513 LPSIDDQNQQ
-523 GQSALHLAAI
+523 GQAAIHLAAI

-587 NDLHTSLHLACLN
+587 NDAHTSLHLACLN

-634 YAARWGFLDIV
+634 YAAKWGFLDIV

-650 YSARVEVVN
+650 YAARVEVTN
-659 KLGATPLK
+659 RMGATPLR
-667 YAHNVRIAKLLLD
+667 YSHNVRITKLLVD
-680 ALRHQ
+680 ALHDQ
-685 RRAMMASSNGYGRG
+685 RRNAHGRSG
-699 ALPIIPTH
+699 HLLSPHSPTVM
-707 YQRSPP
+707 QRT
-713 VRPYVITST
+713 VYR
-722 SATGGY
+722 AEDFMHGGE
-728 YYDEL
+728 DAPE
-733 LPDDRNREARTIE
+733 DGREQRTIE
-746 EMKCIEKALEAIAAQ
+746 EMKRIENALEAIAAQ
-761 DTKLACAYL
+761 DTKLACVYL
-770 GLEGYSAMTPQSPDR
+770 GLDEERTPRAHPLSPPAGH
-785 SYHSVSSVIHDRDDG
+785 YPIDDK
-800 DFDANGN
+800 
-807 RRPLCHP
+807 LCHP
-814 LCNCAQCSRK
+814 LCTCNRCVRRSS
-824 TPEFYNLLLRNPFG
+824 EFYNLFRKPFG
-838 SSTSSSSSSSSS
+838 SSAKPVEGPAVK
-850 SADSSPSKFAAER
+850 SAKLR
-863 PRRPQRLNLNAVNG
+863 VNLNAVNG

-882 LHVAAQHG
+882 LHVAAMHG
-890 NVEMV
+890 NVDMV
-895 RVLLAEQVNPTI
+895 RVLLERSVNPTI

-929 MLLAHYPAADIVDLK
+929 MLLSRCSSADIVDLK
-944 DSRGDTPLH
+944 DSRGDTSLH

-967 LEAKADRSIRN
+967 LEGGADRSIRN

-984 IDIAKDSLYFNVIN
+984 IDIAKNNLYFNVVN
-998 LLEQGR
+998 LLEQR

>member
-1 MMAMDRMQYDEDIS
+1 MSSAATATGGGQWRSARSQATAQLAAMDLQHYDEDIS

-40 VCVPRVGTFSD
+40 VCVPRHGSFGP

-89 SLVFGGGHGD
+89 ALVFGD
-99 GPPGTVRV
+99 VRV

-118 GLKYKVWCIERP
+118 GLKYKVWCVERP

-135 KYGTYAEDDLSLG
+135 KYGVYAEDDQLSLG

-153 GSLTEAV
+153 GSLTAAV

-173 TRMDAKVQAF
+173 GRIDAKVQQF
-183 VRANAD
+183 VRANGD
-189 FTRWQFEEQKAG
+189 FTRWRYEEQQAG
-201 VKMIYVECLDLILQ
+201 VKMIYVECLELILQ

-225 DMVLRCNVKVAIE
+225 DMLLRGNVKVAIE

-246 DHVKAVIDVCRM
+246 DHVRSVIDVCRAE
-258 DQAESFNKT
+258 QAEAFNKT
-267 MRNLGDLHCSEFEV
+267 VRNLGDVHCAEFEI
-281 AKRYG
+281 AQRYG
-286 ELVPLAKK
+286 ELIPVAKK
-294 ELARIDQART
+294 ELVRIDYART
-304 VIDKLACLQKVMEVL
+304 VIDKIGCLQRVMEVL
-319 TKGMPMGGGQAG
+319 TKGQQEQQQQHAVTT
-331 DQRRNGTLT
+331 DH
-340 MDNLVP
+340 LVP
-346 LFIFLILKSGLP
+346 LFIFLILKSGLT
-358 HWMMTITFLK
+358 HWIMTITFLK

-377 DAQPR
+377 EQR
-382 LESGQ
+382 IETGE

-403 CGSIT
+403 CGSIA
-408 RTQRLGI
+408 RTQRLGVR
-415 NLEPVIGA
+415 LDRA
-423 PRGAHDS
+423 RGLAGTPPDS
-430 DDDGEKQQKEKEE
+430 DSDSTGSASTGDW
-443 ENEAMVV
+443 
-450 KGHDGAVV
+450 
-458 GRGEREFRNADDFL
+458 EFRCADDFL
-472 NYLLALMRS
+472 DYLLALMRN
-481 DDETRLVELLQE
+481 DDEVRIVELLQD
-493 ITNNQALLVCG
+493 ITNNQALLCG
-504 GTTEAGYYY
+504 GPTEAGYYY
-513 LPSIDDQNEQ
+513 LPSIDDQNRQ
-523 GQSALHLAAI
+523 GQAAIHLAAI

-554 AKNWTALHYAAANGH
+554 GRNWTALHYAAANGH

-587 NDLHTSLHLACLN
+587 NDAHTSLHLACLN

-634 YAARWGFLDIV
+634 YAAKWGFLDIV

-650 YSARVEVVN
+650 YAAQVDVTN
-659 KLGATPLK
+659 KLGATPLR
-667 YAHNVRIAKLLLD
+667 YAHNVRIAKLLVD
-680 ALRHQ
+680 ALRDQ
-685 RRAMMASSNGYGRG
+685 RRSANGRPGQANSGKAASAAATIVPQPTTLYFAEDFSYAGDGR
-699 ALPIIPTH
+699 PEE
-707 YQRSPP
+707 
-713 VRPYVITST
+713 VR
-722 SATGGY
+722 
-728 YYDEL
+728 EQ
-733 LPDDRNREARTIE
+733 RTIE
-746 EMKCIEKALEAIAAQ
+746 EMKRIEKALEAVAAQ
-761 DTKLACAYL
+761 DTKLACVYL
-770 GLEGYSAMTPQSPDR
+770 GLDEGTPGETNHRTADQPQLLS
-785 SYHSVSSVIHDRDDG
+785 
-800 DFDANGN
+800 NGEK
-807 RRPLCHP
+807 LCHP
-814 LCNCAQCSRK
+814 LCTCNRCVRRSS
-824 TPEFYNLLLRNPFG
+824 EFYNLL
-838 SSTSSSSSSSSS
+838 
-850 SADSSPSKFAAER
+850 
-863 PRRPQRLNLNAVNG
+863 RRPFAGLSAKPTENEATAQRVDLNAVNG

-882 LHVAAQHG
+882 LHVAAMHG

-895 RVLLAEQVNPTI
+895 RVLLDHKVNPTI

-929 MLLAHYPAADIVDLK
+929 LLLARCTAAADIVDLK

-984 IDIAKDSLYFNVIN
+984 IDIAKSSLYFNVVN
-998 LLEQGR
+998 LLEQR

>member
-1 MMAMDRMQYDEDIS
+1 MDWQNYDEDIS

-20 RRLLSDHY
+20 QRLLNDHY

-40 VCVPRVGTFSD
+40 VCVPRFGSFSE

-68 EELPE
+68 DELPE

-89 SLVFGGGHGD
+89 ALTFGD
-99 GPPGTVRV
+99 VRV

-135 KYGTYAEDDLSLG
+135 KYGVYAEDDFSLG

-173 TRMDAKVQAF
+173 GRMDGKVQQF
-183 VRANAD
+183 VRANGD
-189 FTRWQFEEQKAG
+189 FAKWQFEEQKAA

-225 DMVLRCNVKVAIE
+225 DMLLRGNVKVAIE

-246 DHVKAVIDVCRM
+246 DHVKNVIDVCRSE
-258 DQAESFNKT
+258 QAEAFNKT
-267 MRNLGDLHCSEFEV
+267 LRNLGDVHCTEFEV
-281 AKRYG
+281 AQRYG
-286 ELVPLAKK
+286 ELIPLAKK
-294 ELARIDQART
+294 ELVKIDHART
-304 VIDKLACLQKVMEVL
+304 VIDKIGCLQKVMEVL
-319 TKGMPMGGGQAG
+319 AKGGLSKQYSLTA
-331 DQRRNGTLT
+331 DQ
-340 MDNLVP
+340 LVP
-346 LFIFLILKSGLP
+346 LFIFLILKSGLT

-377 DAQPR
+377 EQR
-382 LESGQ
+382 IETGE

-415 NLEPVIGA
+415 NLEPRPTA
-423 PRGAHDS
+423 DTDS
-430 DDDGEKQQKEKEE
+430 VSSEL
-443 ENEAMVV
+443 
-450 KGHDGAVV
+450 
-458 GRGEREFRNADDFL
+458 EFRNADDFL
-472 NYLLALMRS
+472 NYLLTLMRN
-481 DDETRLVELLQE
+481 DDEVKIVELLQD
-493 ITNNQALLVCG
+493 ITNNQALLWNVP
-504 GTTEAGYYY
+504 TEVGYYY
-513 LPSIDDQNEQ
+513 LPSIDDQNQQ
-523 GQSALHLAAI
+523 GQAAIHLAAI

-587 NDLHTSLHLACLN
+587 NDAHTSLHLACLN

-634 YAARWGFLDIV
+634 YAAKWGFLDIV

-650 YSARVEVVN
+650 YTARVDVMN
-659 KLGATPLK
+659 KLGATPVR
-667 YAHNVRIAKLLLD
+667 YAHNVRIMKLLVD
-680 ALRHQ
+680 ALHDQ
-685 RRAMMASSNGYGRG
+685 RRNANGRG
-699 ALPIIPTH
+699 QLNAKVSSAVPQTTI
-707 YQRSPP
+707 YFAEDFNNFNDNGSEE
-713 VRPYVITST
+713 VR
-722 SATGGY
+722 
-728 YYDEL
+728 EQ
-733 LPDDRNREARTIE
+733 RTIE
-746 EMKCIEKALEAIAAQ
+746 EMKRVEKALEAIASQ
-761 DTKLACAYL
+761 DTKLACVYL
-770 GLEGYSAMTPQSPDR
+770 GLDEDSSRNPGERNHSHQLPGYPMDEK
-785 SYHSVSSVIHDRDDG
+785 
-800 DFDANGN
+800 
-807 RRPLCHP
+807 LCHP
-814 LCNCAQCSRK
+814 LCTCNRCVRRSS
-824 TPEFYNLLLRNPFG
+824 EFYNLLRKPFG
-838 SSTSSSSSSSSS
+838 LSTKPPPDE
-850 SADSSPSKFAAER
+850 AVTEKVRVD
-863 PRRPQRLNLNAVNG
+863 LNAVNG

-882 LHVAAQHG
+882 LHVAAMHG

-895 RVLLAEQVNPTI
+895 RVLLERKVNPTI

-915 LHLATRERRLRIVR
+915 LHLATRERKLRIVR
-929 MLLAHYPAADIVDLK
+929 MLLSRCTIADIVDLK

-967 LEAKADRSIRN
+967 LEADADRSIRN

-984 IDIAKDSLYFNVIN
+984 IDIAKNNLYFNVVN
-998 LLEQGR
+998 LLEQR

>member
-89 SLVFGGGHGD
+89 SLVFGGSHGD
-99 GPPGTVRV
+99 GPPGAVRV

-173 TRMDAKVQAF
+173 TRMDAKVLAF

-189 FTRWQFEEQKAG
+189 FSRWQYEEQKAG

-225 DMVLRCNVKVAIE
+225 DMVLRGNVKVAIE

-267 MRNLGDLHCSEFEV
+267 MRNLGDLHCTEFDV

-319 TKGMPMGGGQAG
+319 TKGMTRGGGE
-331 DQRRNGTLT
+331 DQRRDGTLT

-415 NLEPVIGA
+415 NLEPVVVIGA
-423 PRGAHDS
+423 PRGARDS
-430 DDDGEKQQKEKEE
+430 DDEDEKEE
-443 ENEAMVV
+443 VEVEVEV
-450 KGHDGAVV
+450 KGRDGGALV

-481 DDETRLVELLQE
+481 DDETRLVELLQD
-493 ITNNQALLVCG
+493 ITNNQALLCG
-504 GTTEAGYYY
+504 ATEAGYYY

-634 YAARWGFLDIV
+634 YAAKWGFLDIV

-685 RRAMMASSNGYGRG
+685 RRSMVANTNGYGRG
-699 ALPIIPTH
+699 AHPVIPTH
-707 YQRSPP
+707 YSRSP
-713 VRPYVITST
+713 VRSSYVTT
-722 SATGGY
+722 AAG

-770 GLEGYSAMTPQSPDR
+770 GLDGYSAMTPQSPDR
-785 SYHSVSSVIHDRDDG
+785 SYHSVTTVMHDDDH
-800 DFDANGN
+800 FDANGN

-814 LCNCAQCSRK
+814 LCNCAQCARK
-824 TPEFYNLLLRNPFG
+824 SPEFYNLLRNPFG
-838 SSTSSSSSSSSS
+838 SSTSSSSASS
-850 SADSSPSKFAAER
+850 SATSSPSKSSSER
-863 PRRPQRLNLNAVNG
+863 PKRPQRLNLNAVNG

-929 MLLAHYPAADIVDLK
+929 MLLAHPAADIVDLK

>member
-1 MMAMDRMQYDEDIS
+1 MDTLQYDEDIS

-20 RRLLSDHY
+20 QRLLSDHH
-28 SILETATVEGWI
+28 SILETAAVEGWI
-40 VCVPRVGTFSD
+40 VCVPRVGSFSD
-51 QCLVDQEFALA
+51 QCLQDQEFALA
-62 HILVPN
+62 HVLVPN

-82 QLKLDER
+82 QLKLAER
-89 SLVFGGGHGD
+89 ALVFGGM
-99 GPPGTVRV
+99 RV

-173 TRMDAKVQAF
+173 GRMDARVQQF
-183 VRANAD
+183 VRANGD
-189 FTRWQFEEQKAG
+189 FGRWQFEEQKAL
-201 VKMIYVECLDLILQ
+201 VKMVYVECLDLILQ

-225 DMVLRCNVKVAIE
+225 DMLLRRNVKVAIE

-246 DHVKAVIDVCRM
+246 DHVKSVIDVCRM
-258 DQAESFNKT
+258 EQAEGFNKT
-267 MRNLGDLHCSEFEV
+267 LRNLGDVHCTEFEV
-281 AKRYG
+281 AQRFG
-286 ELVPLAKK
+286 DLIPLAKK
-294 ELARIDQART
+294 ELAKIDHART
-304 VIDKLACLQKVMEVL
+304 VIDKIGCLQRVMDVL
-319 TKGMPMGGGQAG
+319 TKG
-331 DQRRNGTLT
+331 NGSLQDTVT
-340 MDNLVP
+340 VDDLVP
-346 LFIFLILKSGLP
+346 LFIFLILKSGLT

-377 DAQPR
+377 EQHI
-382 LESGQ
+382 ETGQ

-392 ATLEAAIVYIS
+392 ATLEAAIVYVG

-408 RTQRLGI
+408 RTQRLGV
-415 NLEPVIGA
+415 NLD
-423 PRGAHDS
+423 PRVRSSRSTGSSEED
-430 DDDGEKQQKEKEE
+430 EE
-443 ENEAMVV
+443 EEDSLAAW
-450 KGHDGAVV
+450 GQ
-458 GRGEREFRNADDFL
+458 FRNADDFL
-472 NYLLALMRS
+472 NYLLALMRK
-481 DDETRLVELLQE
+481 DEETRVVELLQD
-493 ITNNQALLVCG
+493 ITNNQALLCNVPNE
-504 GTTEAGYYY
+504 EAGYYYY
-513 LPSIDDQNEQ
+513 LPSIDDQNQQ
-523 GQSALHLAAI
+523 GQAAIHLAAI

-634 YAARWGFLDIV
+634 YAAKWGFLDIV
-645 ETLLE
+645 ETLVE

-659 KLGATPLK
+659 KLGATPLR
-667 YAHNVRIAKLLLD
+667 YSHNVRITKLLVD
-680 ALRHQ
+680 ALNDQ
-685 RRAMMASSNGYGRG
+685 RRIAAGRGPRSNGR
-699 ALPIIPTH
+699 PT
-707 YQRSPP
+707 
-713 VRPYVITST
+713 
-722 SATGGY
+722 TGY
-728 YYDEL
+728 LVADEL
-733 LPDDRNREARTIE
+733 LSSQRYSDHDLLSEDAREKRTIE
-746 EMKCIEKALEAIAAQ
+746 EMKRIEKALEAIAAQ
-761 DTKLACAYL
+761 DTKLACVYL
-770 GLEGYSAMTPQSPDR
+770 GIDGGKDGRVGDLLPSPR
-785 SYHSVSSVIHDRDDG
+785 SDYEQG
-800 DFDANGN
+800 NGEK
-807 RRPLCHP
+807 LCHP
-814 LCNCAQCSRK
+814 LCTCNRCVRK
-824 TPEFYNLLLRNPFG
+824 SSEFYNLLRKPFG
-838 SSTSSSSSSSSS
+838 SSAKPPASE
-850 SADSSPSKFAAER
+850 P
-863 PRRPQRLNLNAVNG
+863 PRAPRLRLNLNAVNG

-882 LHVAAQHG
+882 LHVAAMHG

-895 RVLLAEQVNPTI
+895 RVLLDEHVNPTI

-929 MLLAHYPAADIVDLK
+929 MLLARCPTADIVDLK

-967 LEAKADRSIRN
+967 LEARADRSIRN

-984 IDIAKDSLYFNVIN
+984 IDIAKNNLYFNVVN
-998 LLEQGR
+998 LLEQQS